1 MHEETKIF
9 ILKSKTYVMFLP
21 GYCYNTVFQGHKIG
35 HKFQGTVL
43 QDLEFEF
50 SNLTPL
56 F

>member
-9 ILKSKTYVMFLP
+9 ILKSKTYVMFLS
-21 GYCYNTVFQGHKIG
+21 GYCYNTV
-35 HKFQGTVL
+35 FQGTVL